1 GYEPDTMVGADAFG
15 FVHPDDL
22 ASTREAF
29 ADEIEYSR
37 RALPTRVRTRHAD
50 GRWLHLSITFTN
62 MLEHRAVEGVV
73 INARDITGRWEA
85 EQLLAQ
91 QALALEA
98 VARAAPL
105 DTTLYRVAQM
115 LEERLPGSHCAV
127 GVVAEDDQILL
138 RAAPTLDRQSVV
150 ALDEVPP
157 NSDLGSAIRAGG
169 RRLTAFLGLGLDP
182 RWAPLVDRAPKL
194 ARFSCW
200 SQLITQPGSRETLG
214 SLIVFHPENRA
225 PTPSEAELL

>member
-91 QALALEA
+91 QAQALEA
-98 VARAAPL
+98 VARGAPL
-105 DTTLYRVAQM
+105 DSTLYRVAQM
-115 LEERLPGSHCAV
+115 LEERLPGSHCGV
-127 GVVAEDDQILL
+127 GVVRDDGVIVL
-138 RAAPTLDRQSVV
+138 RAAPSLDRQTVLAIDAV
-150 ALDEVPP
+150 APQSE
-157 NSDLGSAIRAGG
+157 LGQAIRAGG
-169 RRLTAFLGLGLDP
+169 RRVVTFQQLTRDP
-182 RWAPLVDRAPKL
+182 RWASVLAAAPKVG
-194 ARFSCW
+194 RFACW
-200 SQLITQPGSRETLG
+200 SQL
-214 SLIVFHPENRA
+214 
-225 PTPSEAELL
+225 